1 MSKLPDTVKWSE
13 EALKILEQTDKES
26 AKAVV
31 TAISKAAEVKDTKEA
46 AMMATADLAVWSK
59 EEKALW
65 VEPYLIT
72 LFPTIMALTADKLR
86 PVQIKAEAAG
96 KALVRAHL
104 FFERSNRAAPAPFY
118 SAAAGHGPQS
128 RAGCT
133 RRRPL
138 RSLCRLARGWTDG
151 GHRPAKTQRTQGSG
165 AFFAERLHTRACG
178 AGGRRVACALAGRRI
193 SHAPPIS
200 PLPLRAALLFAHT
213 PPARFFAPN
222 PAQME
227 TLSPYAVDGMLP
239 LLFKQFEEHRWQTK
253 LGAVKMFTDLAA
265 SSTKYATRHRHPA
278 RLALPTPA
286 KGSSH

>member
-1 MSKLPDTVKWSE
+1 M
-13 EALKILEQTDKES
+13 I
-26 AKAVV
+26 
-31 TAISKAAEVKDTKEA
+31 
-46 AMMATADLAVWSK
+46 ATADLAVWSK

-104 FFERSNRAAPAPFY
+104 FFEGSNRAAPAPFY

-213 PPARFFAPN
+213 PPARFSRQPRTDGDPLPVRCRRYAPAALQAVRGAPLADEARCGQDVHRPRRLVDQVRN
-222 PAQME
+222 PPPPPGPPRTPNARKRE
-227 TLSPYAVDGMLP
+227 LALKPPRASTPDAPFP
-239 LLFKQFEEHRWQTK
+239 LFSACLFFVQGCRPAAAEHR
-253 LGAVKMFTDLAA
+253 
-265 SSTKYATRHRHPA
+265 H
-278 RLALPTPA
+278 
-286 KGSSH
+286 

>member
-1 MSKLPDTVKWSE
+1 M
-13 EALKILEQTDKES
+13 I
-26 AKAVV
+26 
-31 TAISKAAEVKDTKEA
+31 
-46 AMMATADLAVWSK
+46 ATTDLAVWSK

-104 FFERSNRAAPAPFY
+104 FFEGSNRAAPAPFY

-165 AFFAERLHTRACG
+165 AFFAERLHTRACVPA
-178 AGGRRVACALAGRRI
+178 AGGGMRLGWPAHLARTAHLAPSSPCCPSLC
-193 SHAPPIS
+193 SHPSRSFSRQPRTDGD
-200 PLPLRAALLFAHT
+200 PLPVRCRRYAPAALQAVRGAPLADEARCGQDVHRPRRLVDQVRNPPPPPGPPRTPNARKRELALKPPSASTPDAPFPLFSACLFFVQGCR
-213 PPARFFAPN
+213 PAA
-222 PAQME
+222 A
-227 TLSPYAVDGMLP
+227 
-239 LLFKQFEEHRWQTK
+239 EHR
-253 LGAVKMFTDLAA
+253 
-265 SSTKYATRHRHPA
+265 H
-278 RLALPTPA
+278 
-286 KGSSH
+286 

>member
-46 AMMATADLAVWSK
+46 AMIATTDLAVWSK

-104 FFERSNRAAPAPFY
+104 FFEGSNRAAPAPFY

-165 AFFAERLHTRACG
+165 AFFAERLHTRACVP
-178 AGGRRVACALAGRRI
+178 AARGGMRLGWPAHLARTAHLAPSSPCCPSLC
-193 SHAPPIS
+193 SHPS
-200 PLPLRAALLFAHT
+200 RS
-213 PPARFFAPN
+213 FFAPT

>member
-1 MSKLPDTVKWSE
+1 M
-13 EALKILEQTDKES
+13 I
-26 AKAVV
+26 
-31 TAISKAAEVKDTKEA
+31 
-46 AMMATADLAVWSK
+46 ATTDLAVWSK

-104 FFERSNRAAPAPFY
+104 FFEGSNRAAPAPFY

-138 RSLCRLARGWTDG
+138 RSLCRLARVGRMAGTVPPKPNA
-151 GHRPAKTQRTQGSG
+151 HKG
-165 AFFAERLHTRACG
+165 AELFSPSACTLVRAC
-178 AGGRRVACALAGRRI
+178 RRPGVACALAGRRI

-213 PPARFFAPN
+213 PPARFSRQPRTDGDPLPVRCRRYAPAALQAVRGAPLADEARCGQDVHRPRRLVDQVRN
-222 PAQME
+222 PPPPPGPPRTPNARKRE
-227 TLSPYAVDGMLP
+227 LALKPPSASTPDAPFP
-239 LLFKQFEEHRWQTK
+239 LFSACLFFVQGCRPAAAEHR
-253 LGAVKMFTDLAA
+253 
-265 SSTKYATRHRHPA
+265 H
-278 RLALPTPA
+278 
-286 KGSSH
+286 